1 LLDDLTC
8 LLLKVRQAVYRS
20 LVVLVAL
27 FIAGCATHSPPPDAQ
42 APAQAEAEAA
52 AKDAAKCQS
61 YGLQPG
67 TREFEKC
74 LAQLADKRAQAE
86 VDERSALANRL
97 QGRPPSW
104 AAH

>member
-1 LLDDLTC
+1 
-8 LLLKVRQAVYRS
+8 VYRL

-27 FIAGCATHSPPPDAQ
+27 LAAGCATRSP
-42 APAQAEAEAA
+42 QAEAQAQAQADAEAS

-67 TREFEKC
+67 TPEFEKC

-86 VDERSALANRL
+86 ADERSSLANRL
-97 QGRPPSW
+97 QGRPPTW
-104 AAH
+104 ATH

>member
-1 LLDDLTC
+1 
-8 LLLKVRQAVYRS
+8 VYRS
-20 LVVLVAL
+20 LVVLVAFL
-27 FIAGCATHSPPPDAQ
+27 IAGCATHSPEADAS
-42 APAQAEAEAA
+42 
-52 AKDAAKCQS
+52 AKCQS

-67 TREFEKC
+67 TKEFEKC

-86 VDERSALANRL
+86 ANERSSLGSRL

>member
-1 LLDDLTC
+1 
-8 LLLKVRQAVYRS
+8 VYRS
-20 LVVLVAL
+20 LVVLVAFL
-27 FIAGCATHSPPPDAQ
+27 IAGCATHSPEADAQ
-42 APAQAEAEAA
+42 AQAQAEADAA
-52 AKDAAKCQS
+52 SKDSAKCQS

-67 TREFEKC
+67 TKEFEKC

-86 VDERSALANRL
+86 ANERSSLGSRL